1 MKGASARKKAE
12 AGKGSRPSSRER
24 WMLVGAKRGDL
35 IGAEYIVLDNVE
47 AKP

>member
-1 MKGASARKKAE
+1 MKRAAARKNAE
-12 AGKGSRPSSRER
+12 AGKGSRPSRER
-24 WMLVGAKRGDL
+24 WMLVGAKRGNL